1 MHVYTVFKKNMLFVF
16 IYMQHTLTVHTL
28 TALECNVIVI
38 IVSLTILFNLSPTD
52 YLFFLPN

>member
-28 TALECNVIVI
+28 TALECNVIVVI
-38 IVSLTILFNLSPTD
+38 SNV
-52 YLFFLPN
+52 FFY